1 MQLSEKCLGIAPS
14 LTLEIDAKAK
24 AMKAAGEDIIG
35 FGAGEPDFDT
45 PEFIKAAAVEALKE
59 GKTKYTPASGTVALK
74 KAVAEKLLKDNGL
87 SYEPSQIVITN
98 GAKHALFNALAAI
111 LNPGDEVIIP
121 SPCWVS
127 YPELVR
133 INSGVPVFVHAS
145 AEDSFIPKVED
156 LAKAVTPRTKAII
169 LNSPNNPCGYVLPEA
184 VLRQIADLAVEK
196 DLFVISDEIYEM
208 MVYEGEKHVSIASF
222 GPEIKERTILV
233 NGLSKAFSMTGWRIG
248 YTASAP
254 VIAKAMGNL
263 QSHVTSNPN
272 SIAQHASVAALNGP
286 KDELEA
292 MVKEFDARR
301 QLMVERINAIPGLSC
316 IAPRGA
322 FYVMVN
328 ISSAFGKSYE
338 GRVINGSLDF
348 CAALLEGEK
357 VAMVPGIAFEADG
370 YCRMSY
376 ATSRSNIEKGI
387 DRLASF
393 MAKLK

>member
-24 AMKAAGEDIIG
+24 AMRAAGEDVIG

-45 PEFIKAAAVEALKE
+45 PAFIKAAAVEALKE

-74 KAVAEKLLKDNGL
+74 QAVAEKLLKDNGL
-87 SYEPSQIVITN
+87 SYEPSQIVISN
-98 GAKHALFNALAAI
+98 GAKHSLFNALAAI

-133 INSGVPVFVHAS
+133 INGGVPVFIAAVEEHC
-145 AEDSFIPKVED
+145 FIPNVED
-156 LAKAVTPRTKAII
+156 FERAITPRTKAII
-169 LNSPNNPCGYVLPEA
+169 LNSPSNPCGYVLPKSVLRDIAELA
-184 VLRQIADLAVEK
+184 VLK

-208 MVYEGEKHVSIASF
+208 MVYDGERHISIASF
-222 GPEIKERTILV
+222 NPEIKERTIVV
-233 NGLSKAFSMTGWRIG
+233 NGLSKAYAMTGWRIG

-254 VIAKAMGNL
+254 GVAKAMSNL

-272 SIAQHASVAALNGP
+272 SIAQHAAVAALNGP
-286 KDELEA
+286 RDELFA
-292 MVKEFDARR
+292 MVQEFDERR
-301 QLMVERINAIPGLSC
+301 RLMVERINRIPGLSC
-316 IAPRGA
+316 GTPKGA

-328 ISSAFGKSYE
+328 ISSSLGKRY
-338 GRVINGSLDF
+338 GDQFITGSLDF

-370 YCRMSY
+370 FCRMSY
-376 ATSRSNIEKGI
+376 ATSRENINKGI
-387 DRLASF
+387 DRLADF
-393 MAKLK
+393 MSKLK